1 MVPAARFLGLDA
13 LFLSRITYHIL
24 VAEVLG
30 NEHVVRRWGVRD
42 EGAVEHSGATS
53 GTALTSQVMMA
64 TTRLHDAPVHHVEGR
79 SLHDVGDRYSL
90 DIASQRSVSRSRQS
104 H

>member
-13 LFLSRITYHIL
+13 LFRCRSTDHIL
-24 VAEVLG
+24 VAGVLG
-30 NEHVVRRWGVRD
+30 NEYVVRRWGVRD

-64 TTRLHDAPVHHVEGR
+64 TTRLSWSSMEHQV
-79 SLHDVGDRYSL
+79 
-90 DIASQRSVSRSRQS
+90 IT
-104 H
+104 